1 MFSFINSF
9 WVNTVL
15 VTEAS
20 ASEETCRCT
29 ACINGTEQVNVNYL
43 ARYVFLVVQSSKQ
56 YFGLAMLSRYL
67 CGVRESTSDCDDYS
81 TVFEGRSLPEM
92 PLFGIL
98 KWPHARHDQMTIF
111 IHKLFAAG
119 YLQQHTVYLPE
130 LSVRKER
137 LAYCLN
143 EKSLDALANPN
154 MSVYIT
160 VIRSV

>member
-1 MFSFINSF
+1 M
-9 WVNTVL
+9 
-15 VTEAS
+15 TEECAS
-20 ASEETCRCT
+20 SEDTCRCT

-81 TVFEGRSLPEM
+81 AVFEGKSLSEM

-98 KWPHARHDQMTIF
+98 KWPHARIDQMTVF

-119 YLQQHTVYLPE
+119 YLEQHTVYLPE
-130 LSVRKER
+130 LAVRKER

-143 EKSLDALANPN
+143 AKSLDALANPN
-154 MSVYIT
+154 LSVYIT

>member
-1 MFSFINSF
+1 
-9 WVNTVL
+9 VL
-15 VTEAS
+15 VTEES
-20 ASEETCRCT
+20 TSEETCRCT

-43 ARYVFLVVQSSKQ
+43 ARYVFLVVQSCKQ
-56 YFGLAMLSRYL
+56 YFGLSMLSRYL

-81 TVFEGRSLPEM
+81 TLFEGKSLSGM

-98 KWPHARHDQMTIF
+98 KWPHARIDQMTVF

-119 YLQQHTVYLPE
+119 YLDQHTVFLPE
-130 LSVRKER
+130 LPVRKER

-143 EKSLDALANPN
+143 AKSLDALANPN
-154 MSVYIT
+154 LSVYIT